1 MSRWRNN
8 AAAAAAAEQAWRL
21 GALAAVEATLRRAL
35 RAWYASR
42 AAWHT
47 AALFRQRG
55 ADVRCVRAIC
65 AWRRTATAYR
75 VTPTAARALATRRRH
90 RRMRCA
96 ARAWMRLVA
105 ARSVRAWGVLLCA
118 RALRARCSLA
128 LAQWVALAQG
138 VGGGARPLE
147 RLLKRRRH
155 IGREDACASSMAS
168 SSERLQQ
175 LQARYGVPLQLY
187 GSVGYLP
194 GIV

>member
-8 AAAAAAAEQAWRL
+8 AAAAAAAEQAWCL

-35 RAWYASR
+35 RAWCASR
-42 AAWHT
+42 AAWYT
-47 AALFRQRG
+47 AVLLRQRG

-65 AWRRTATAYR
+65 AWRRAATAYR

-96 ARAWMRLVA
+96 ARTWMRLVA
-105 ARSVRAWGVLLCA
+105 ARGVRAWGVLLCA

-128 LAQWVALAQG
+128 LARWVALAQG
-138 VGGGARPLE
+138 PGGGARALE
-147 RLLKRRRH
+147 RLLKRRRL
-155 IGREDACASSMAS
+155 IGREGACASSMAS